1 MNARLCGSLLMLT
14 LQGCSSVTPLPS
26 APQEPVVVKVPV
38 SVACVDKVPDAP
50 EKCKPKD
57 SSRPETLR
65 CVLVDKIRGDA
76 YIKELSA
83 ILAACAN

>member
-1 MNARLCGSLLMLT
+1 MSARLCVSLLMLT

-26 APQEPVVVKVPV
+26 APQEPVVIKVPV

-50 EKCKPKD
+50 EKCKPRD

-83 ILAACAN
+83 ILAACVN

>member
-14 LQGCSSVTPLPS
+14 LQGCSSVIPLPS

-50 EKCKPKD
+50 EKCKPRD

>member
-26 APQEPVVVKVPV
+26 APQEPVVVKIPV

>member
-26 APQEPVVVKVPV
+26 APQEPVVIKIPV

>member
-1 MNARLCGSLLMLT
+1 MNARLCGSLSMLI
-14 LQGCSSVTPLPS
+14 LQGCSSVAPLPS
-26 APQEPVVVKVPV
+26 APPEPVVIKIPV
-38 SVACVDKVPDAP
+38 NVACVDKVPDAP
-50 EKCKPKD
+50 EKCKPRD